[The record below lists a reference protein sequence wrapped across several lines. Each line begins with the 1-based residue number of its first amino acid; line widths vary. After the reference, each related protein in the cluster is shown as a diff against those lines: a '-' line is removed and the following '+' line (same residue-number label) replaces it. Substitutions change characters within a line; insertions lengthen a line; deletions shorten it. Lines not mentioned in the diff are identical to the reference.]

1 MKNQGHTLTNRE
13 IDDNG
18 LTNKYFEF
26 NNSDFDNEFQ
36 PLEKQD
42 IEIRACQTKQSL
54 KEDDMKN
61 SRIAS
66 YIGEL
71 SSGYDA
77 KVQNDYEAGN
87 GQAGQMGKGHEEEVA
102 QRNNWKDDNR
112 DVVGKAAS
120 ISKVLKRTAASL
132 EKMATML
139 DKIADEDEGFEELD
153 DTDDMSDV
161 DIDDDEIEKVSNS
174 IIKEAIHPAEHDSK
188 KDDPEANMSPQTG
201 DEEWIDI
208 GAGTFDDKRDET
220 GRAS

>member
-1 MKNQGHTLTNRE
+1 MKNQGHTLTNRD
-13 IDDNG
+13 IDENG
-18 LTNKYFEF
+18 LINKYFEF

-42 IEIRACQTKQSL
+42 IEIRACQTKLSL

-61 SRIAS
+61 SRSAS
-66 YIGEL
+66 YISEL

-77 KVQNDYEAGN
+77 TVQDDYEAGN

-102 QRNNWKDDNR
+102 PKNNWKDDNR

-120 ISKVLKRTAASL
+120 ISKVLKRTAVSL

-139 DKIADEDEGFEELD
+139 DKIADEDEEFEEFDDID
-153 DTDDMSDV
+153 DTSDV
-161 DIDDDEIEKVSNS
+161 DIDDDEIEKVSSNVV
-174 IIKEAIHPAEHDSK
+174 KEAVHPAEHDSK
-188 KDDPEANMSPQTG
+188 KDDPGANMSAQTG

-208 GAGTFDDKRDET
+208 GAGTFDDKRDEV